1 MERCAFSEDQDRR
14 LKAYTESL
22 GMLYLSTPFSR
33 AAADRLNRMGVK
45 AFKIGSGE
53 CNNYPLIRHING
65 FGKPIIL
72 STGMNTWE
80 SIKKA
85 TDLLTVPYALMHCV
99 SMYPTPYD
107 KVHLPV
113 LKEMRKRYPTQ
124 PIGLSDHSL
133 GIYTS
138 LAAVSL
144 GARVLE
150 KHFTLDRNWPGPDNC
165 ISITPPEL
173 RDLIVGADA
182 ISKAMTGGK
191 EITDGERKTA
201 EFAYASVVSI
211 KPIDKD
217 EPLTMDN
224 IWVKRPGGGIP
235 AEEFDDLL
243 GKRAACAI
251 PADVQIDRGWID
263 VYPPVLTRYLR
274 GEFNGTWSWPGDNYF
289 TA

>member
-1 MERCAFSEDQDRR
+1 MIPLARDVIPGNANESIWNIMERCAFTEEQERR
-14 LKAYTESL
+14 LKKYTEDL

-33 AAADRLNRMGVK
+33 AAADRLQRMGVK

-65 FGKPIIL
+65 FGRPIIL

-85 TDLLTVPYALMHCV
+85 TDLLSVPYAILHCT
-99 SMYPTPYD
+99 SMYPTPYQD
-107 KVHLPV
+107 VRLNT
-113 LKEMRKRYPTQ
+113 LLSMRKRYPRI

-133 GIYTS
+133 CIWTS

-144 GARVLE
+144 GARIVE
-150 KHFTLDRNWPGPDNC
+150 KHFTLNRDWPGPDNK

-173 RDLIVGADA
+173 KALIVGANA
-182 ISKAMTGGK
+182 IRQAMSAGGK

-201 EFAYASVVSI
+201 DFAYASVVSI
-211 KPIDKD
+211 KPIDKG

-235 AEEFDDLL
+235 AEEFDFLL
-243 GKRAACAI
+243 GRKLLCGI
-251 PADVQIDRGWID
+251 PKDVQLEWGWI
-263 VYPPVLTRYLR
+263 
-274 GEFNGTWSWPGDNYF
+274 S
-289 TA
+289 